1 MKPVLLLLTNQF
13 PLATAKAEN
22 WLYDELSH
30 THTYFEKIIIV
41 PDSAKETCNALP
53 TNCQTQFYNDLPEVK
68 LTTSELINSLRIVL
82 SDFSAYPKKSAYLKQ
97 FRYNFSLVRQL
108 HLKAKRIAQKQE
120 WFSKS
125 TIIYPYWADNLC
137 TTASLVKQRY
147 HNAVKIVTRGHG
159 YEIFEDQ
166 TLHKVIPFRHFQY
179 RFIDAIFADSKRG
192 RDHLMS
198 KKENI
203 AFKHKNEYAYV
214 GTKDYGFGAWQ
225 PDSEFTIATCSF
237 VRNVKRLD
245 LMPDILKYIPFPLTW
260 HVLGGGDDLE
270 KLKGLTK
277 SLSSNIKVIYHGEL
291 SNEAILKFYST
302 HSINLL
308 VSLSSSEGLPVTM
321 MEAQSFGIPILSTDV
336 GGCREICHEETGFLI
351 DRDFNPE
358 VVANKMEAFKNSS
371 KNTEVFRKQCR
382 RHWEENFNAKTNYA
396 NFANLLVN

>member
-1 MKPVLLLLTNQF
+1 MKPLLLLLTNQF

-30 THTYFEKIIIV
+30 THTYFERIIIV
-41 PDSAKETCNALP
+41 PDSAKETCNKLP
-53 TNCQTQFYNDLPEVK
+53 TNCQILFYTDLPEVK
-68 LTTSELINSLRIVL
+68 LSTSEIINSLRIVL
-82 SDFSAYPKKSAYLKQ
+82 SDFSAYPKKSAFFKQ

-137 TTASLVKQRY
+137 TTASLVKQCY
-147 HNAVKIVTRGHG
+147 HNTIKVVTRGHG

-166 TLHKVIPFRHFQY
+166 TLHNVIPFRLFQY
-179 RFIDAIFADSKRG
+179 RFIDTIFADSRRG
-192 RDHLMS
+192 RDHLLS
-198 KKENI
+198 KKENL
-203 AFKHKNEYAYV
+203 AFSDKNKYAYV
-214 GTKDYGFGAWQ
+214 GTKDFGFGTWQ

-245 LMPDILKYIPFPLTW
+245 LMPDILKHISFPLTW

-270 KLKGLTK
+270 KLKSLTK
-277 SLSSNIKVIYHGEL
+277 ALPSNIKVIFHGEL
-291 SNEAILKFYST
+291 SNEAILEFYSK

-321 MEAQSFGIPILSTDV
+321 MEAQSFGIPIMSTNV
-336 GGCREICHEETGFLI
+336 GGCSEICNEETGFLI
-351 DRDFNPE
+351 NKDFDPVE
-358 VVANKMEAFKNSS
+358 VAYKIETFKNSS
-371 KNTEVFRKQCR
+371 KNSEIFRLQCR
-382 RHWEENFNAKTNYA
+382 QHWEENFNARKNYTS
-396 NFANLLVN
+396 FAELLLN